1 LVEGRFSHCLASPHA
16 LKTESAH
23 QPFDRAASDGDA
35 FASQLSPDFIC
46 TINLSVF
53 LPDALHLAG

>member
-1 LVEGRFSHCLASPHA
+1 

-46 TINLSVF
+46 TINLSVL